1 MSAATPFPV
10 LPALADAF
18 KNAEEQASS
27 TTRWLAVRI
36 VNEQF
41 ELFKTGNQT
50 GNIGGDFDS
59 MASVVN
65 DDEPLYFVFRLEGKK
80 NWLIIS
86 YVPPNTKVK
95 EKMLNASA
103 KSELQRQL
111 GFQYF
116 TQEFHTN
123 DRTELTWAYYHGQS
137 TAKPFSASELEHQKM
152 LAEEDEERQFRAK
165 PAGGAYHTVAMP
177 LSAGAQDKVRQFSS
191 GSVNFVEL
199 VINASKN
206 GIDAGAAE
214 TVGESDLSRRVHAR
228 EPRFYL
234 YKSGLKS
241 VFIFSC
247 PENAPPQ
254 LKMVYSSAKG
264 SVEHGVGVQ
273 FGKKIEIRDASELT
287 GDLLRSSGPSASAA
301 ASPIA
306 SAIGG
311 KPSPGMVGRAGG
323 SWAGSTAPAAK
334 NTTGQKV
341 DSSTPHPI
349 YSLITGDAQRN
360 PNRKTVIVP
369 PKSAW

>member
-1 MSAATPFPV
+1 
-10 LPALADAF
+10 LADAF
-18 KNAEEQASS
+18 KSAEAQANP
-27 TTRWLAVRI
+27 TTRWLAVKI

-41 ELFKTGNQT
+41 ELLKTGNQT

-65 DDEPLYFVFRLEGKK
+65 DDDPLYFVFRLEGKK
-80 NWLIIS
+80 NWLVIS

-95 EKMLNASA
+95 DKMLNASA

-111 GFQYF
+111 GFQFF

-123 DRTELTWAYYHGQS
+123 NREELSWAYYHGQT
-137 TAKPFSASELEHQKM
+137 TAKPFSAGELEHQRI
-152 LAEEDEERQFRAK
+152 LADEDAERNFRAK
-165 PAGGAYHTVAMP
+165 PSGGAYHSVAMP

-199 VINASKN
+199 VINAAKN

-214 TVGESDLSRRVHAR
+214 NVGESDLPRRIHSR

-234 YKSGLKS
+234 YKSGVKS

-247 PENAPPQ
+247 PDNAAPQ
-254 LKMVYSSAKG
+254 LKMTYSSAKG
-264 SVEHGVGVQ
+264 SVETGVGVQ
-273 FGKKIEIRDASELT
+273 FGKRIEIRDASELST
-287 GDLLRSSGPSASAA
+287 DLLRSSGPSRAAAVSPVASAMTGR
-301 ASPIA
+301 ST
-306 SAIGG
+306 
-311 KPSPGMVGRAGG
+311 PGVVGRAGG
-323 SWAGSTAPAAK
+323 SWEGSTAPAAK
-334 NTTGQKV
+334 STTGQKV

-349 YSLITGDAQRN
+349 YSLITGDSPQRN